1 MRVRASGGRAKQ
13 QFPHLVGEVKTW
25 LERERSYGVQKMD
38 LAWKYFQLLSVEK
51 VNLEEKGKEL
61 WAWGAE
67 DGSCMEIYS
76 AAISGESQ
84 A

>member
-1 MRVRASGGRAKQ
+1 MEGKKASGGNHMRVRASGGGAKQ
-13 QFPHLVGEVKTW
+13 QFPHLVG
-25 LERERSYGVQKMD
+25 
-38 LAWKYFQLLSVEK
+38 
-51 VNLEEKGKEL
+51 KGKEL

-67 DGSCMEIYS
+67 DGSCVEIFS